1 MVSKQLVHVV
11 WIISFLIF
19 LIVEKRRKD
28 NIVTFDI
35 RMLVPKTTSLM
46 NKSAENAE
54 CFPKSLAFPI
64 QKGFSQYKNTNI
76 ANFVLV
82 MSSERNLTSEV
93 CKLQM

>member
-1 MVSKQLVHVV
+1 MINV
-11 WIISFLIF
+11 WFQNNLCMLYEFISFLIF

-35 RMLVPKTTSLM
+35 RMLVPKITSLM

-64 QKGFSQYKNTNI
+64 
-76 ANFVLV
+76 
-82 MSSERNLTSEV
+82 
-93 CKLQM
+93 